1 MTSLAVRPTT
11 TAERVEQGSPFG
23 FVGDGARHPLAE
35 RPAVRCEGHPGT
47 RGDEF
52 VDPIGWQLDD
62 QVAGAALDAGEEVA
76 VHSQA
81 WEPHHRAAGDRRLG

>member
-62 QVAGAALDAGEEVA
+62 RLPVPR
-76 VHSQA
+76 STQA
-81 WEPHHRAAGDRRLG
+81 KKLPFIRRHGNPIIVCG